1 MKLLESAKKDV
12 DQDKNGENVSKLESV
27 EVVLVH
33 CNLINKNCQ
42 QVSKVLFT
50 FVPDK
55 QLGQLVT
62 TALHSLTML
71 KTTNAEFQS
80 IEVCLQTKIIDHL
93 KIEDNVNIA
102 LMIGT
107 D

>member
-33 CNLINKNCQ
+33 YKNCQ

-50 FVPDK
+50 FIPDK

>member
-27 EVVLVH
+27 E
-33 CNLINKNCQ
+33 
-42 QVSKVLFT
+42 VLFT

-80 IEVCLQTKIIDHL
+80 IEVCLQTKIVDHL